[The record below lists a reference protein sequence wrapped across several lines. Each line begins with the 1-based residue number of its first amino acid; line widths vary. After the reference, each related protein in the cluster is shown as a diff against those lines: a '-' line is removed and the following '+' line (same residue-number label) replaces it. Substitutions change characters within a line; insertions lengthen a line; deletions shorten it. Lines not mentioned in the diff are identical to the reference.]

1 MSGMLVYSQHHAH
14 AWARCVTCRSARVT
28 RNGYR
33 VCSTSW
39 RCDAPRTRLAVR
51 LAVVRARAGPWAR
64 RAGYEPRDGTCGGS
78 WPQGAPVS
86 SQSAPR
92 ERMRER
98 STSEGASALER

>member
-39 RCDAPRTRLAVR
+39 RCDAPRTRVWLCGSPWCARGRVPG
-51 LAVVRARAGPWAR
+51 LGELGMNPERAHAAAHGHR
-64 RAGYEPRDGTCGGS
+64 EP
-78 WPQGAPVS
+78 
-86 SQSAPR
+86 
-92 ERMRER
+92 
-98 STSEGASALER
+98 L